1 MNSKLD
7 QMMDQ
12 DFGLKVYQLLKTGVF
27 MELDMFKV
35 KPDFQ
40 RDIMTSKSLCS
51 KTVVALQHTHNTEDL
66 ILKTNGNSFMSIIE
80 MHNKN

>member
-35 KPDFQ
+35 KQDFQ
-40 RDIMTSKSLCS
+40 RDIMTSKLPCS

-66 ILKTNGNSFMSIIE
+66 ILKTNGSSFMSIIE